1 MDVNNLNDIG
11 AVVAAMANGL
21 ITPEQATARLATL
34 ASNKANPRK
43 SQGPAKVKISPKGCI
58 SVYAGGQYPTSA
70 YPEQWKRI
78 LAVAKDIEAKYAEA
92 EPIAAANYAAKHG
105 GVVNATVTQP
115 DDADV
120 PLADEKQ
127 AA

>member
-1 MDVNNLNDIG
+1 MLTNTEILNKMVAGEITREEAEKLLNEAAN
-11 AVVAAMANGL
+11 AVVAR
-21 ITPEQATARLATL
+21 T
-34 ASNKANPRK
+34 KV
-43 SQGPAKVKISPKGCI
+43 QGPAKVKISPKGCI

-92 EPIAAANYAAKHG
+92 EPLAAANLAAKR
-105 GVVNATVTQP
+105 
-115 DDADV
+115 
-120 PLADEKQ
+120 